1 MVKTQKQKQT
11 QREVIEHFD
20 AAHETAAQEQVE
32 DAAKRRYEHT
42 HRIMNTVD
50 GVEIT

>member
-1 MVKTQKQKQT
+1 MRRLLYLVKAHAQEQS

-32 DAAKRRYEHT
+32 DTAK
-42 HRIMNTVD
+42 
-50 GVEIT
+50 